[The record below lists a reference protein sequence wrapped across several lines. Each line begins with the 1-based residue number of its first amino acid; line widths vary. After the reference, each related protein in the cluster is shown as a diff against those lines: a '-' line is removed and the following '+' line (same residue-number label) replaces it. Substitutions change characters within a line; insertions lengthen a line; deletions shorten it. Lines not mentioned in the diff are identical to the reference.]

1 MGVHHL
7 WLATE
12 RSGQEV
18 TDLGL
23 AGEARVTYRCR
34 HTPYGQHLLT
44 VTATGP
50 V

>member
-1 MGVHHL
+1 MGVHRL

-23 AGEARVTYRCR
+23 AGEAHVTYHSR
-34 HTPYGQHLLT
+34 HTP
-44 VTATGP
+44 
-50 V
+50 